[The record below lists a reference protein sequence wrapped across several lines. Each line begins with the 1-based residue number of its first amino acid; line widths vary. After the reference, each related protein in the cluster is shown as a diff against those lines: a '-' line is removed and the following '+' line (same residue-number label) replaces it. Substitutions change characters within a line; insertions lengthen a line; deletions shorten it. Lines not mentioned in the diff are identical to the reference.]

1 MLELILIKP
10 EKYKVARV
18 ITFKD
23 NFNNLSGTICYMRP
37 LSNSYNKETLD
48 DFDNSMLIWLQSFNL
63 KNVKLIYSTN
73 IIFNNQISQLNKAYN
88 GGRPHNDLSFI
99 CYGNYP
105 LEEFVTMKQ
114 INAINIKLK
123 VFWNTTSNNSMLPI
137 LNGVVSFDK
146 NKEKYYFDTIKSV
159 TSL

>member
-37 LSNSYNKETLD
+37 LTNSYNKETLD

-63 KNVKLIYSTN
+63 KKCKTH
-73 IIFNNQISQLNKAYN
+73 IFN
-88 GGRPHNDLSFI
+88 
-99 CYGNYP
+99 
-105 LEEFVTMKQ
+105 
-114 INAINIKLK
+114 
-123 VFWNTTSNNSMLPI
+123 
-137 LNGVVSFDK
+137 
-146 NKEKYYFDTIKSV
+146 KYYFQQSNFSIK
-159 TSL
+159 